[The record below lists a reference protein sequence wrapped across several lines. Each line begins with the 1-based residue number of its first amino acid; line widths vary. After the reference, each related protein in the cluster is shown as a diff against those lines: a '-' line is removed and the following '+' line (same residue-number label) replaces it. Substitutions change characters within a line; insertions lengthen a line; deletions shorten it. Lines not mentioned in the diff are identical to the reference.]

1 MSIGQE
7 LNGKLQQ
14 VNSYINK
21 LSTSFYINDMDTEQL
36 KKNFED
42 QLLQTDKQI
51 AELQASLEKAR
62 EYKLKLQGGLETLLL
77 LNPPEEAEEETAAE

>member
-1 MSIGQE
+1 
-7 LNGKLQQ
+7 
-14 VNSYINK
+14 
-21 LSTSFYINDMDTEQL
+21 MDTEQL

>member
-1 MSIGQE
+1 
-7 LNGKLQQ
+7 
-14 VNSYINK
+14 
-21 LSTSFYINDMDTEQL
+21 MDTEAL

-51 AELQASLEKAR
+51 SELTASLEKAK

-77 LNPPEEAEEETAAE
+77 LNPPEEAAEEPAAAE